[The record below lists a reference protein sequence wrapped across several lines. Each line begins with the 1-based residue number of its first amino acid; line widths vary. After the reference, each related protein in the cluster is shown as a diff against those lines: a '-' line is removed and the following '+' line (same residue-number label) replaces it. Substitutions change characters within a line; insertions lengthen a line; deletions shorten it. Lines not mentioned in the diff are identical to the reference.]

1 MIYSLEVRD
10 ILANS
15 EGKKEAIRP
24 NFIAYKGSIWI

>member
-24 NFIAYKGSIWI
+24 NFLAYIDSIWI